1 MDTHCID
8 IGQRHSGTVSATM
21 NMVGNLGS
29 FVTAL
34 AFPYLETWLGST
46 TPFFLLGAGL
56 NLLAIRAWMLIQPE
70 RRLEEY

>member
-1 MDTHCID
+1 M
-8 IGQRHSGTVSATM
+8 
-21 NMVGNLGS
+21 
-29 FVTAL
+29 
-34 AFPYLETWLGST
+34 ETWLGST